1 MTDDQHGNE
10 IREQYDDEPTLP
22 AGVYLI
28 GDPVRLRDSGL
39 PANQYEAIAECVIDS
54 AASVAVGKLMG
65 IPFAVAKL
73 KTGRYAVGGTP
84 GIVIVSGKIAA
95 ISAGPSGVDLDYAR
109 FRGVV
114 LHRCKYER
122 IVWANNNKLDLAGVL
137 INKAGRQN
145 LPDYH

>member
-39 PANQYEAIAECVIDS
+39 STNQYEAIAERVIDS
-54 AASVAVGKLMG
+54 LASVAVGELMG
-65 IPFAVAKL
+65 VPFAVAAL
-73 KTGRYAVGGTP
+73 DNGRYAVGGTP

>member
-1 MTDDQHGNE
+1 MTDDQHDNE
-10 IREQYDDEPTLP
+10 TREQYDDEPTLP

-39 PANQYEAIAECVIDS
+39 PTNQYEAIAECVIDS
-54 AASVAVGKLMG
+54 PVRVAVGELMG
-65 IPFAVAKL
+65 IPFAVAAL
-73 KTGRYAVGGTP
+73 DNGRYAVGGTP